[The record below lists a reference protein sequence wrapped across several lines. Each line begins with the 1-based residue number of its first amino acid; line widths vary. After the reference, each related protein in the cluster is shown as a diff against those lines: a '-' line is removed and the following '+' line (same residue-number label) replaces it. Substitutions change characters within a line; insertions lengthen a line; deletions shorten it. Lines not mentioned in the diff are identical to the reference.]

1 MLKEINTSYATNHV
15 TSWDTILNCTALKR
29 SAFDGGRARS
39 SLYSLDSYLNP
50 GVPSKFRKF
59 DFDAKGVP
67 KVITLR
73 LALKK

>member
-15 TSWDTILNCTALKR
+15 TSRDTILDCTALKR
-29 SAFDGGRARS
+29 SVLDGGRARS
-39 SLYSLDSYLNP
+39 SLYRLDSCLKL
-50 GVPSKFRKF
+50 GTARKF
-59 DFDAKGVP
+59 DFDAKGLP

>member
-15 TSWDTILNCTALKR
+15 TSRDTILNCTTLKR
-29 SAFDGGRARS
+29 SIFDGGRVRS
-39 SLYSLDSYLNP
+39 SLYRLDSYLKP
-50 GVPSKFRKF
+50 GAPRKF

-67 KVITLR
+67 KVIKVR

>member
-1 MLKEINTSYATNHV
+1 MLKEINTSNATNHV

-29 SAFDGGRARS
+29 SVLDGGRARS
-39 SLYSLDSYLNP
+39 SLYRLDSCLKP
-50 GVPSKFRKF
+50 DAPRKF